1 LTYHIEP
8 EGHVYDPECPPEFL
22 IINFSARQTAC
33 SELDDWFIAR
43 DAGSVSL
50 FHDEIVGQVYQNED
64 LMVKLPG
71 YGIKTDCPLVAG
83 PYITIHQSP
92 LVLYGELGPEP

>member
-1 LTYHIEP
+1 M
-8 EGHVYDPECPPEFL
+8 

-50 FHDEIVGQVYQNED
+50 FHDEIVE
-64 LMVKLPG
+64 
-71 YGIKTDCPLVAG
+71 
-83 PYITIHQSP
+83 QSAYSTNRP
-92 LVLYGELGPEP
+92 WVEEKDKDANDGAFD